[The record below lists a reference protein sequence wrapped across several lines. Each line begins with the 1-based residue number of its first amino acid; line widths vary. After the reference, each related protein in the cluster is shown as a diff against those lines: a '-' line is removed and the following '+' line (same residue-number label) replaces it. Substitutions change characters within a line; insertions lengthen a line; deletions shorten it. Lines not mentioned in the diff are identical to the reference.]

1 MLDTLST
8 KKVIF
13 VGGKGGV
20 GKTTTAA
27 SLAHKLA
34 LDGKKVLVIS
44 TDPAHSLGDALGRKL
59 NGEIHRVAPNL
70 SALELDIEAISERH
84 FDRIAHQVAQYT
96 KPDMRPK
103 MQQQLELAKDAPG
116 GQEAALLETMC
127 DYLMRFEELGY
138 DHLIFDTAPTGHTLR
153 LLVLPEM
160 MSAWTDGLIAQQK
173 KQHKHKEAAQSF
185 WQRADNQTANP
196 FNQEKQAPWQ
206 QALRQLEKRK
216 HLFKHARDRIH
227 DEHFTA
233 IVLVMIPEK
242 LPLYETV
249 RTLEQFEKV
258 NLNCAGVVVNQVIDE
273 QLCEHP
279 FWLQRYQL
287 QQEVLVE
294 IERNIHVP
302 KYRIYLQSEH
312 IVGEEK
318 LQKFLALS

>member
-1 MLDTLST
+1 MLQQLSN

-27 SLAHKLA
+27 SLAHKFA
-34 LDGKKVLVIS
+34 LDGQKVLVIS

-59 NGEIHRVAPNL
+59 SGEIHLVAPNL
-70 SALELDIEAISERH
+70 SALELDIEAISEKH
-84 FDRIAHQVAQYT
+84 FNRIAHQVSHYT
-96 KPDMRPK
+96 KPDMRPR

-127 DYLMRFEELGY
+127 DYLMRFEEMGF
-138 DHLIFDTAPTGHTLR
+138 DKLIFDTAPTGHTLR

-173 KQHKHKEAAQSF
+173 KQQKHKEAAQSF
-185 WQRADNQTANP
+185 WQRAENQTANP
-196 FNQEKQAPWQ
+196 FNQDKQAPWQ
-206 QALRQLEKRK
+206 QALQLLEKRK

-227 DEHFTA
+227 DQNFTA

-249 RTLEQFEKV
+249 RTLEQFKKV
-258 NLNCAGVVVNQVIDE
+258 ELSCAGVIVNQVID
-273 QLCEHP
+273 QALCDHP

-287 QQEVLVE
+287 QQEVLAE
-294 IERNIHVP
+294 IDRDIPVLKHQIFLQPEHIIGEQ
-302 KYRIYLQSEH
+302 KLQS
-312 IVGEEK
+312 
-318 LQKFLALS
+318 FL